1 MWHYRAGDRLD
12 FGGKHDMNRR
22 LTRLIIT
29 AALFASAGNLSARE
43 ADSGDAGGQW
53 SRLKLW
59 YSQPATQWTEAL
71 PVGNGRLGAMVFGN
85 VSDERIQ
92 INEDTLWDGYPRDTT
107 NPEALTALP
116 EVRRLL
122 FEGKNAE
129 ATKLAGEKMMGR
141 PQGVKSYQSLGDL
154 HLQFP
159 AGGAITDYH
168 RSLDL
173 DTGVVSTTYVAD
185 GVRFTRD
192 VFSSSPDNVLVIRI
206 AADKPASITCTAT
219 ITRQQ
224 DANCISAG
232 DNRIILQGRIKRQ
245 HHETKQNVGMVF
257 QAQALARAKGG
268 TVSSSDGKLRIDK
281 ADELLLVLAA
291 ATNYRGG
298 DPAALCETHLRAANS
313 PYEQLHQRHVADHQ
327 RLFRRVSLDLGRT
340 DNESLPTD
348 RRLAAIGQ
356 GQADPGLIAM
366 YFQFGRYLL
375 MGSSRPGDMPANLQG
390 LWNEHMNAPWGADYH
405 TNINL
410 QMNYW
415 PSEVTNLAECH
426 LPLFDYMRQCLVE
439 SGRRTARVHYGC
451 DGWVVHHLSDVW
463 GFTTPAD
470 GVWGVWPMGAAW
482 LCQDPYEHYLF
493 TQDKVF
499 LRDTAY
505 PLMKGAAE
513 FMLGY
518 LVEAPTGTPV
528 AGKLVPCPSHSPE
541 NSFRKA
547 DGTTSMFTY
556 AATMDL
562 EIIHD
567 LFTNCIEA
575 AKALDADAAFR
586 EQLASA
592 LNRLAPLQ
600 ISGKTGRLQEWVE
613 DYDEPE
619 PGHRHISHLF
629 GLHPGRQITLQ
640 GTPQLAQAARKSLEY
655 RLSHGGGHTGWSRA
669 WMINLWARLQ
679 EGDKAYD
686 NVVKL
691 LEKSTLPN
699 LFDNHPPFQIDG
711 NFGGTAGIAEMLL
724 QSHAG
729 ETHLLPALPSAWPQG
744 HVTGLCARGGFQ
756 VDVHWRDGR
765 LDKSVISSKAG
776 NRCRVR
782 AGTPVRVSL
791 DGSPVPVSEPEKGVI
806 EFETQAG
813 RSYTLDAAGEKL
825 SKG

>member
-1 MWHYRAGDRLD
+1 MRTQFIEVIVA
-12 FGGKHDMNRR
+12 
-22 LTRLIIT
+22 
-29 AALFASAGNLSARE
+29 AALFTAAGNVSSQEAGRGDSAEWDRLTPWYTRP
-43 ADSGDAGGQW
+43 AGQW
-53 SRLKLW
+53 
-59 YSQPATQWTEAL
+59 TDAL
-71 PVGNGRLGAMVFGN
+71 PIGNGRLGAMVFGN
-85 VSDERIQ
+85 VPDERIQ
-92 INEDTLWDGYPRDTT
+92 LNEDTLWDGYARDTT
-107 NPEALTALP
+107 NPDALVALP

-154 HLQFP
+154 HLQF
-159 AGGAITDYH
+159 AGAGNVVDYR
-168 RSLDL
+168 RSLSL
-173 DTGVVSTTYVAD
+173 DTGIASTSYAID
-185 GVRFTRD
+185 GVHFTRD
-192 VFSSSPDNVLVIRI
+192 VFASTPDNVLVIHI
-206 AADKPASITCTAT
+206 TADKPASITCTAT
-219 ITRQQ
+219 ITRRQ
-224 DANCISAG
+224 DANCVSEG
-232 DNRIILQGRIKRQ
+232 DDQIALRGQIKCK
-245 HHETKQNVGMVF
+245 HHETGQNVGMKF
-257 QAQALARAKGG
+257 RAQVLARAKGG
-268 TVSSSDGKLRIDK
+268 TISSSEGKLHVEK
-281 ADELLLVLAA
+281 ADELLLLLAA
-291 ATNYRGG
+291 ATSYRGG
-298 DPAALCETHLRAANS
+298 EPAELCATHLRAADR
-313 PYEQLHQRHVADHQ
+313 PYLALLERHVADHR

-340 DNESLPTD
+340 DNESKPTD
-348 RRLAAIGQ
+348 QRLAAIAQ

-375 MGSSRPGDMPANLQG
+375 MGSSRPGGMPANLQG
-390 LWNEHMNAPWGADYH
+390 LWNEHMNAPWNADYH

-415 PSEVTNLAECH
+415 PAEVTNLSECH
-426 LPLFDYMRQCLVE
+426 LPLFDYMQRCLVE

-470 GVWGVWPMGAAW
+470 GVWGVWPVGAAW
-482 LCQDPYEHYLF
+482 LCQHSYEHYLF
-493 TQDKVF
+493 TGDKAF
-499 LRDTAY
+499 LRDTGY

-513 FMLGY
+513 FMLDY
-518 LVEAPTGTPV
+518 LVEAPPGTPV

-575 AKALDADAAFR
+575 AKALDTDAVFR
-586 EQLASA
+586 ERLMAA

-613 DYDEPE
+613 DYEEPE
-619 PGHRHISHLF
+619 PGHRHVSHLF

-640 GTPQLAQAARKSLEY
+640 GTPELAQAAKKSLEY

-679 EGDKAYD
+679 DGDKAHE
-686 NVVKL
+686 NMVKL

-711 NFGGTAGIAEMLL
+711 NFGGAAGIAEMLL

-729 ETHLLPALPSAWPQG
+729 EIHLLPALPSAWPEG
-744 HVTGLCARGGFQ
+744 HVAGLCARGGFE
-756 VDVHWRDGR
+756 VDIHWRDGK
-765 LDKSVISSKAG
+765 LDKSAIRSKAG
-776 NRCRVR
+776 NTCRVR
-782 AGTPVRVSL
+782 TGVPVRVSL
-791 DGSPVPVSEPEKGVI
+791 AGVPVAARQIGKGVI
-806 EFETQAG
+806 EFETQPG
-813 RSYTLDAAGEKL
+813 QSYVLEIIRD
-825 SKG
+825 SSVKG

>member
-1 MWHYRAGDRLD
+1 
-12 FGGKHDMNRR
+12 MNRQ
-22 LTRLIIT
+22 LIVLMIV
-29 AALFASAGNLSARE
+29 AALFASAGNLLAQE
-43 ADSGDAGGQW
+43 AGTGAAAEQW
-53 SRLKLW
+53 SRLRLW
-59 YSQPATQWTEAL
+59 YLQPATQWTEAL

-85 VSDERIQ
+85 ATEERIQ
-92 INEDTLWDGYPRDTT
+92 LNEDTLWDGYPRDTT
-107 NPEALTALP
+107 NPEALVALP

-129 ATKLAGEKMMGR
+129 ATKLAGENMMGR
-141 PQGVKSYQSLGDL
+141 PQGVRSYQSLGDL
-154 HLQFP
+154 HLQSP
-159 AGGAITDYH
+159 TGGAVTEYR

-173 DTGVVSTTYVAD
+173 DTGIASTTYVAD
-185 GVRFTRD
+185 GIRFTRD
-192 VFSSSPDNVLVIRI
+192 VFSSAPDNVLVIHI

-224 DANCISAG
+224 DANCISAA
-232 DNRIILQGRIKRQ
+232 DNRIILQGRIKRE
-245 HHETKQNVGMVF
+245 HHETKQNVGMIF
-257 QAQALARAKGG
+257 QARVLARARGG
-268 TVSSSDGKLRIDK
+268 TVASSDGKLRIDK

-298 DPAALCETHLRAANS
+298 DPVKLCEAHLRAANS
-313 PYEQLHQRHVADHQ
+313 SYEQLYERHVADHR
-327 RLFRRVSLDLGRT
+327 RLFRRVSLDFGRT

-348 RRLAAIGQ
+348 RRLAALAQ
-356 GQADPGLIAM
+356 GQTDPGLIAL

-375 MGSSRPGDMPANLQG
+375 MGSSRPGGLPANLQG
-390 LWNEHMNAPWGADYH
+390 LWNEHMNAPWNADYH

-415 PSEVTNLAECH
+415 PAEVANLSECH

-439 SGRRTARVHYGC
+439 SGHRTAKVHYGC

-518 LVEAPTGTPV
+518 LVEAPPGTPV

-547 DGTTSMFTY
+547 DGTKSMFTY

-575 AKALDADAAFR
+575 AKVLDTDPTFR

-600 ISGKTGRLQEWVE
+600 ISAKTGRLQEWVE

-619 PGHRHISHLF
+619 PGHRHVSHLF

-640 GTPQLAQAARKSLEY
+640 DTPQLAQAARQSLEY

-669 WMINLWARLQ
+669 WIINLWARLQ

-711 NFGGTAGIAEMLL
+711 NFGGTASIAEMLL

-729 ETHLLPALPSAWPQG
+729 EIHLLPALSSAWPQG

-756 VDVHWRDGR
+756 VGIHWRDGR
-765 LDKSVISSKAG
+765 LDRSVISSKAS
-776 NRCRVR
+776 NKCRVR
-782 AGTPVRVSL
+782 AGTPVRVTL

-806 EFETQAG
+806 EFETKAG
-813 RSYTLDAAGEKL
+813 RSYTHDAAEEKL

>member
-1 MWHYRAGDRLD
+1 MR
-12 FGGKHDMNRR
+12 
-22 LTRLIIT
+22 TRFTCAIAA
-29 AALFASAGNLSARE
+29 AALFAAAGNVVGQEAGRSDSAE
-43 ADSGDAGGQW
+43 W
-53 SRLKLW
+53 SRLTLW
-59 YSQPATQWTEAL
+59 YAHPAGQWTDAM
-71 PVGNGRLGAMVFGN
+71 PIGNGRLGAMVFGK

-92 INEDTLWDGYPRDTT
+92 LNEDTLWDGYPRDTT
-107 NPEALTALP
+107 NPEALAALP

-154 HLQFP
+154 HLQFAH
-159 AGGAITDYH
+159 AGNVTEYR
-168 RSLDL
+168 RSLSL
-173 DTGVVSTTYVAD
+173 DTGVAGTTYIVD
-185 GVRFTRD
+185 GVRFTRE
-192 VFSSSPDNVLVIRI
+192 VFASTPDNVIVIHI

-224 DANCISAG
+224 DANCVSEG
-232 DNRIILQGRIKRQ
+232 DNQIALRGQIKRK
-245 HHETKQNVGMVF
+245 HHETGQNVGVKF
-257 QAQALARAKGG
+257 RAQVLAKAKGG
-268 TVSSSDGKLRIDK
+268 TISSKDGRLQVER
-281 ADELLLVLAA
+281 ADEMLLLIAA
-291 ATNYRGG
+291 ATSYRGG
-298 DPAALCETHLRAANS
+298 EPAESCATHLGAADR
-313 PYEQLHQRHVADHQ
+313 PYQVLLERHLADHR

-340 DNESLPTD
+340 DNEGKPTD
-348 RRLAAIGQ
+348 QRLAAVAQ
-356 GQADPGLIAM
+356 GQADPGLVAM

-390 LWNEHMNAPWGADYH
+390 LWNEHMNAPWNADYH

-415 PSEVTNLAECH
+415 PVEVANLSECH
-426 LPLFDYMRQCLVE
+426 LPLFDYMQRCLVE
-439 SGRRTARVHYGC
+439 SGKRTAKVHYGC

-470 GVWGVWPMGAAW
+470 GVWGVWPVGAAW

-493 TQDKVF
+493 TGDKAF
-499 LRDTAY
+499 LRETGY
-505 PLMKGAAE
+505 PLMRGAAE
-513 FMLGY
+513 FMLDY
-518 LVEAPTGTPV
+518 LVEAPPGTPV
-528 AGKLVPCPSHSPE
+528 AGKLVPNPSHSPE

-567 LFTNCIEA
+567 LFTNCMEA
-575 AKALDADAAFR
+575 AKVLDADAAFR
-586 EQLASA
+586 DQLTSA
-592 LNRLAPLQ
+592 LSRLAPLQ

-613 DYDEPE
+613 DYEEPE
-619 PGHRHISHLF
+619 PGHRHVSHLF

-640 GTPQLAQAARKSLEY
+640 GTPALAQAARKSLEY
-655 RLSHGGGHTGWSRA
+655 RISHGGGHTGWSRA

-679 EGDKAYD
+679 DGDKAHE

-711 NFGGTAGIAEMLL
+711 NLGGAAGIAEMLL

-729 ETHLLPALPSAWPQG
+729 EVHLLPALPAAWPQG
-744 HVTGLCARGGFQ
+744 HVTGLCARGGFE
-756 VDVHWRDGR
+756 VDIHWRDDK
-765 LDKSVISSKAG
+765 LDKGVIYSRLG

-782 AGTPVRVSL
+782 TGAPVRVSL
-791 DGSPVPVSEPEKGVI
+791 AGTPVTTRQVEKGVV
-806 EFETQAG
+806 EFDTQAG
-813 RSYTLDAAGEKL
+813 RSYTLDAGN
-825 SKG
+825 

>member
-1 MWHYRAGDRLD
+1 MTIGEELNMRIRFTGMIVAAAMLVAAAGNVVGQQADRGDSTGWDRL
-12 FGGKHDMNRR
+12 
-22 LTRLIIT
+22 T
-29 AALFASAGNLSARE
+29 
-43 ADSGDAGGQW
+43 
-53 SRLKLW
+53 LW
-59 YSQPATQWTEAL
+59 YTQPAAQWTDAL
-71 PVGNGRLGAMVFGN
+71 PVGNGRLGAMIFGK

-92 INEDTLWDGYPRDTT
+92 LNEDTLWDGYARDTT
-107 NPEALTALP
+107 NPEALAALP

-154 HLQFP
+154 HLQF
-159 AGGAITDYH
+159 AGAGNVADY
-168 RSLDL
+168 RRNLNL
-173 DTGVVSTTYVAD
+173 DTGVAGTSYTID

-192 VFSSSPDNVLVIRI
+192 VFASSPDNVIVIHI

-219 ITRQQ
+219 LTRQQ
-224 DANCISAG
+224 DANCVSERNDQIALRG
-232 DNRIILQGRIKRQ
+232 QVKCG
-245 HHETKQNVGMVF
+245 HHETGLNVGMKF
-257 QAQALARAKGG
+257 RAQVLAKAKGG
-268 TVSSSDGKLRIDK
+268 IISGQDGKLQVEK
-281 ADELLLVLAA
+281 ADELLLLVAA
-291 ATNYRGG
+291 ATSYRGE
-298 DPAALCETHLRAANS
+298 DPARLCAAHLREADR
-313 PYEQLHQRHVADHQ
+313 PYQALLERHVADH
-327 RLFRRVSLDLGRT
+327 RGFFRRVSLDLGRT
-340 DNESLPTD
+340 DNESKPTD
-348 RRLAAIGQ
+348 QRLAAVAQ

-375 MGSSRPGDMPANLQG
+375 MSCSRPGDMPANLQG
-390 LWNEHMNAPWGADYH
+390 LWNEHMNAPWNADYH

-415 PSEVTNLAECH
+415 PAEVANLSECH
-426 LPLFDYMRQCLVE
+426 LPLFDYMQRCLVE

-451 DGWVVHHLSDVW
+451 TGWVVHHLSDIW

-470 GVWGVWPMGAAW
+470 GVWGIWPVGGAW
-482 LCQDPYEHYLF
+482 LCQDAYEHYLF
-493 TQDKVF
+493 TGDKAF
-499 LRDTAY
+499 LRDTGY

-513 FMLGY
+513 FMLDY
-518 LVEAPTGTPV
+518 LVEAPAGTPV

-547 DGTTSMFTY
+547 DGTTSQFTY

-575 AKALDADAAFR
+575 AKTLDTDAAFR
-586 EQLASA
+586 DRLTSA

-619 PGHRHISHLF
+619 PGHRHVSHLF

-640 GTPQLAQAARKSLEY
+640 GTPDLAQAARKSLEY

-679 EGDKAYD
+679 DGEKAHE

-691 LEKSTLPN
+691 LEQSTLPD

-711 NFGGTAGIAEMLL
+711 NFGGAAGIAEMLL

-729 ETHLLPALPSAWPQG
+729 EIHLLPALPTAWPQG

-756 VDVHWRDGR
+756 VDIHWQGGK
-765 LDKSVISSKAG
+765 LDKSVILSKLG

-782 AGTPVRVSL
+782 TTVPVRVSL
-791 DGSPVPVSEPEKGVI
+791 AGAPVTTSQPEKGVV
-806 EFETQAG
+806 EFETKPGQ
-813 RSYTLDAAGEKL
+813 SYTLDAVRQ
-825 SKG
+825 